1 VQKSAAL
8 VKLIYDLFY
17 TWHESF
23 ECLVVKLILWP
34 AHGNGTLHATVGVK
48 DWKSNACNAT
58 QIIAVSERIAALAH
72 KTYFLPQ
79 RVGVYDCGGCDGG
92 QGNLGSQILG
102 NLVVWPER

>member
-58 QIIAVSERIAALAH
+58 QIIAVSKGTWVRKYSAISPSGRNDKSAREPGPA
-72 KTYFLPQ
+72 
-79 RVGVYDCGGCDGG
+79 
-92 QGNLGSQILG
+92 
-102 NLVVWPER
+102 